1 MHIILGILGIATAA
15 YFLVMRARNGAE
27 MAGELLE
34 VADDIRAA
42 ARRWGFRRNR
52 NVHPVEDV
60 DDPRVAVAAIGT
72 AFIALDDLPT
82 ADARHKLEASLARSQ
97 DLPANDAQELLILGQ
112 WLVENSGGP
121 QQALPRLSK
130 RLFRIGGN
138 TQYGPLTGLLQDTVT
153 TELSPRQ
160 VDALGDIKLAF
171 RIT

>member
-1 MHIILGILGIATAA
+1 MHIILGILGLAAAA

-52 NVHPVEDV
+52 NVHPVDDI
-60 DDPRVAVAAIGT
+60 DDPRVATAAIGT

-82 ADARHKLEASLARSQ
+82 ADARSKLAASVARTN
-97 DLPANDAQELLILGQ
+97 DLPAKDAQELLILGQ

-121 QQALPRLSK
+121 AQSLTRLSK
-130 RLFRIGGN
+130 RLFKLGGN
-138 TQYGPLTGLLQDTVT
+138 NQYGPLTGLLQDTVIG
-153 TELSPRQ
+153 ELSERQ
-160 VDALGDIKLAF
+160 IEALDDIKRAF
-171 RIT
+171 HIK